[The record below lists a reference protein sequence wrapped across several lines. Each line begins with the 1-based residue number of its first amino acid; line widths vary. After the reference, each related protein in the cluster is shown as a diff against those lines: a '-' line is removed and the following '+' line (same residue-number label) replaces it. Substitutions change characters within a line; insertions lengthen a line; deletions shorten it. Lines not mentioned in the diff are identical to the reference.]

1 MISVS
6 AGCGVNACFSL
17 QTLGRIKGD
26 VGYIGM
32 ELLVGLYIL
41 YPVDDPV
48 CYLWNRYVEQR
59 CRGRG

>member
-6 AGCGVNACFSL
+6 VGDEVNACFPW

-32 ELLVGLYIL
+32 GLLVGLYIL

-48 CYLWNRYVEQR
+48 CYVWNRYVE
-59 CRGRG
+59 